1 MPRDIAIVIIVIAGI
16 IAFISKNHVED
27 PTLYFFA
34 LVFLVLFFF
43 FMTNSGDSLD
53 DEGFKVDLNKKNK
66 RKKKRRKRRKWKPLK
81 NNSILKLS

>member
-1 MPRDIAIVIIVIAGI
+1 MPRDIAIAMIVIAGI
-16 IAFISKNHVED
+16 IAFISRGHAED
-27 PTLYFFA
+27 AMTYFFA

-66 RKKKRRKRRKWKPLK
+66 RKKKRRKRRKWK
-81 NNSILKLS
+81 NF

>member
-1 MPRDIAIVIIVIAGI
+1 MPRDIAIVMIVIAGV
-16 IAFISKNHVED
+16 IAFVSKGHTENAMQ
-27 PTLYFFA
+27 YFIA

-66 RKKKRRKRRKWKPLK
+66 RKKKRRKRRKWK
-81 NNSILKLS
+81 NF